1 MVYSEYTSELYDF
14 KCAPSP
20 GFKHK
25 MENGGTSSTNQ
36 QMIDQSHGNVG
47 EEENSQL
54 SLDINELEKSLTADM
69 QKLHSFSDQCC
80 IYRVPIRLRE
90 SNEKIFTP
98 QVVNLGPL
106 HHGKEELKAMEEHK
120 ILYLQEFL
128 KWSTASMEEVIKVV
142 KERET
147 RLRNCYAETIDLGKD
162 DFVKMM
168 LLDASFIIVVLLKS
182 CGVAIGSS
190 NDRIFNK
197 PWMLSDISLDMFLIE
212 NQLPFFILED
222 LLEASSTNRY
232 SPAEE
237 EYSLIELTYKFFE
250 ERWGSWI
257 LKKGILEEINSSE
270 VAHFV
275 DFIRKCQKP
284 SESDRTKKEL
294 ETINIPSITELHQA
308 GVKFRFKPGK
318 SLLDMK
324 FDRGILEMPRL
335 KIDDDTEILFRNLQ
349 VFEQCHCH
357 EEYIANYISMINF
370 LVITPKD
377 VEILDRNGII
387 ENWIHDYEA
396 VTALLHNI
404 SKGNSLSADD
414 FIFAS
419 LVEDLKAYCRRPWNK
434 WKATLKLEYFHTPWA
449 IISLIAA
456 SILLILTMVQTV
468 CSLIQV

>member
-1 MVYSEYTSELYDF
+1 
-14 KCAPSP
+14 
-20 GFKHK
+20 

-54 SLDINELEKSLTADM
+54 PLDINKLAKSLRADM
-69 QKLHSFSDQCC
+69 EMLHSFSDQCC

-120 ILYLQEFL
+120 ILYLQDFL
-128 KWSTASMEEVIKVV
+128 KWSTASMEDVIKVV
-142 KERET
+142 EERET
-147 RLRNCYAETIDLGKD
+147 RLRNCYAETIDLGRE
-162 DFVKMM
+162 DFVKMI
-168 LLDASFIIVVLLKS
+168 LLDASFIIMVLLKD
-182 CGVAIGSS
+182 CCEGFESS

-197 PWMLSDISLDMFLIE
+197 PWMLSDISLDMCLIE

-222 LLEASSTNRY
+222 LFKASNITKC

-237 EYSLIELTYKFFE
+237 EYSVIELAHKFFE
-250 ERWGSWI
+250 KRWDSW
-257 LKKGILEEINSSE
+257 LKKAILEEINSSE

-284 SESDRTKKEL
+284 SESDKTDKEL
-294 ETINIPSITELHQA
+294 ETINVPSITELDEA
-308 GVKFRFKPGK
+308 GVKFSSFEQGK

-324 FDRGILEMPRL
+324 FDRGILEMPLL
-335 KIDDDTEILFRNLQ
+335 KIDDNTEILFRNIQ
-349 VFEQCHCH
+349 AFEQCHCD
-357 EEYIANYISMINF
+357 EYYIANYISMINF

-377 VEILDRNGII
+377 VEILVRNGII

-396 VTALLHNI
+396 VTTLLHNI
-404 SKGNSLSADD
+404 SKENALSADD

-419 LVEDLKAYCRRPWNK
+419 LVEDLNAYCRRRWNK
-434 WKATLKLEYFHTPWA
+434 WKATLKQEYFHTPWA

-456 SILLILTMVQTV
+456 LVLLILTMVQTV
-468 CSLIQV
+468 CSLIQL